1 MGHGAWG
8 MGHGAWGM
16 GQNNQSKIRASK
28 IRASKI
34 QKLSSALRGAKV
46 FPDRQYR
53 SIDKMGQQKQP
64 PSCETQLV
72 ALRRTLE
79 TLREEENVDVLIETT
94 LNYLEAEFEC
104 KLLWIGL
111 YDRLDHRLLGKGG
124 RIPNGDLA
132 LFKQRFPLTPGDLLE
147 QVVIQQRPVGVPD
160 LREEL
165 RAGEWRK
172 VAQQFGIQGTLI
184 FPMRYKD
191 RCFGVA
197 LLGSNLWGVSPRA
210 EEKARLS
217 IVLGELAAA
226 LYQIETD
233 WLRQQTKHPDQS
245 LLKLLTQLRELLAS
259 TERGALSNLD
269 QCLAAAVEETHK
281 FVAPD
286 RTNIYWYNPER
297 RYFWCRVSN
306 HQKLTPIGVKNQP
319 ASGLMVS
326 DLGGFYQALLSDQIV
341 SIGEA
346 HSSLKAD
353 VTARLMQQI
362 RARSL
367 LAAPIVFQKQIL
379 GFLAVEGNDAR
390 IWQEEEKNYVRGA
403 AQLLALVAP
412 VAEMELAIE
421 RVKLDR
427 DLSAGIARA
436 IYSDSDWHETL
447 KTAGEQL
454 LERLKAD
461 RFVVL
466 LYNGDR
472 NHFDICYQNQPASRR
487 LLPSPLLSLSD
498 LDTKLL
504 LDSPEAIAIE
514 NWTEDLK
521 LMAWRTTLL
530 ESGAKSLLA
539 STTGTARTPEGVLLV
554 TSGLPRTWNATEREL
569 VTAVSRQIGL
579 VVHQWQ
585 LHAVREQDQ
594 HLLNTVRSGLVSL
607 QQTSL
612 TLDQLER
619 IGVKHL
625 AEFLACPLAALV
637 TWASGSK
644 VARIAA
650 EATASSQYAL
660 NSEVSVPVHTDA
672 LIQWAL
678 LQAEGPLPVRATDLP
693 LETKAWLSGA
703 GIGQILVMA
712 LRTGPEHQPTG
723 MALVADH
730 SERHWSPTAVKAMTF
745 LVSQLAWS
753 RRYLMLSHTL
763 QSQRQDLECLNWYK
777 HRRYEDFYR
786 VMESGVKKL
795 TDLAHYQGNFGSLQ
809 VMRLEQILRQLSNSL
824 ESVHPVLKHER
835 WRLHPDQEIIPLASL
850 LRRVLERLG
859 PVIHQHELWFQVHGE
874 SSINISGDALKIEWA
889 VHEVL
894 LAACRRSPPG
904 GRIDI
909 WCRLLDLRCADLSV
923 TDSGVM
929 PPSLIADLQTGRS
942 ADLLAP
948 SSLDKPPGLH
958 LAICQSLIEHMG
970 GELHFSEIDDG
981 RTVSQFVLPL
991 AHS

>member
-1 MGHGAWG
+1 
-8 MGHGAWGM
+8 
-16 GQNNQSKIRASK
+16 
-28 IRASKI
+28 
-34 QKLSSALRGAKV
+34 
-46 FPDRQYR
+46 
-53 SIDKMGQQKQP
+53 MGQQKQP
-64 PSCETQLV
+64 PSYEKQLV
-72 ALRRTLE
+72 ALGRTLQ

-124 RIPNGDLA
+124 RTPNGDLS
-132 LFKQRFPLTPGDLLE
+132 LLKQRFTLTPGDLLE

-172 VAQQFGIQGTLI
+172 VAQQFAIQGTLI

-197 LLGSNLWGVSPRA
+197 LLGSNLWGVSPRT

-217 IVLGELAAA
+217 LCLGGLAAA

-245 LLKLLTQLRELLAS
+245 LLKLLTQLRELLGS
-259 TERGALSNLD
+259 SDRSALSSLD

-297 RYFWCRVSN
+297 RYFWSRVSN
-306 HQKLTPIGVKNQP
+306 HQKMTHMGVKNQP

-367 LAAPIVFQKQIL
+367 LAAPIVFQKEIL

-390 IWQEEEKNYVRGA
+390 IWQEEEKSYVRGA

-412 VAEMELAIE
+412 VAEMERTIE

-427 DLSAGIARA
+427 DLTAGIARA

-447 KTAGEQL
+447 KTAGLAL

-461 RFVVL
+461 RFLVL
-466 LYNGDR
+466 LYSGDR
-472 NHFDICYQNQPASRR
+472 NQFDICYQNQPASRR
-487 LLPSPLLSLSD
+487 LVPAPLLALSD
-498 LDTKLL
+498 VDTKLL
-504 LDSPEAIAIE
+504 QDSPEAIGIE

-521 LMAWRTTLL
+521 LMAWRSTLL
-530 ESGAKSLLA
+530 ENGAKSLLA
-539 STTGTARTPEGVLLV
+539 CTTGTAGTPEGVLLV
-554 TSGLPRTWNATEREL
+554 TCDAPRTWNATEREL

-579 VVHQWQ
+579 VLHQWQ
-585 LHAVREQDQ
+585 LHAAREQDQ
-594 HLLNTVRSGLVSL
+594 HLLNTVRSGLLSL

-612 TLDQLER
+612 TLEELER
-619 IGVKHL
+619 SVVKQL
-625 AEFLACPLAALV
+625 AEFVACPLAALV
-637 TWASGSK
+637 TWSSGSK

-650 EATASSQYAL
+650 EAAASSQYAL
-660 NSEVSVPVHTDA
+660 NLEASVPVHTEA

-693 LETKAWLSGA
+693 LETKTWLSGP

-712 LRTGPEHQPTG
+712 LRTGPEHEPQG
-723 MALVADH
+723 IALVADH

-745 LVSQLAWS
+745 LGSQLAWS
-753 RRYLMLSHTL
+753 RRYVMLSHTL

-786 VMESGVKKL
+786 VMASGVKKL
-795 TDLAHYQGNFGSLQ
+795 TDLANHKGNFGSLQ
-809 VMRLEQILRQLSNSL
+809 VMRLEQILRQLSNCL
-824 ESVHPVLKHER
+824 ESLHPLLKEER
-835 WRLHPDQEIIPLASL
+835 WRLQADREIIPLASL

-859 PVIHQHELWFQVHGE
+859 PVIHQHQLWCQVHGE

-894 LAACRRSPPG
+894 LAACRRSPQG

-929 PPSLIADLQTGRS
+929 PPTLIADLQTGRS
-942 ADLLAP
+942 ADVLAP
-948 SSLDKPPGLH
+948 SSLDQPPGLH
-958 LAICQSLIEHMG
+958 LAICLSLLQQMG
-970 GELHFSEIDDG
+970 GELHFSQMDDG